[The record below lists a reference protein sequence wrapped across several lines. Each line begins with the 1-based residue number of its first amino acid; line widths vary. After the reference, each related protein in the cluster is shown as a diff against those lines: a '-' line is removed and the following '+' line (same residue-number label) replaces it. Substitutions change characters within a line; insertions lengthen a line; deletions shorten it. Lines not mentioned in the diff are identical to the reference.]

1 MKKFKA
7 GITLAALSLAAVTAL
22 SGCKIVSPSDETK
35 PVGSDATSS
44 STSTK
49 PGDTNPGQTSAPQ
62 GSTAVSVTM
71 PAKGAYTFAATDTSL
86 FIYCDGTLESL
97 ETDSKFDKAYY
108 NVDEFKQDMITPII
122 NKYTATTSSKTAVT
136 LAQCDLKDT
145 TLSLKFKYETTED
158 YLKFNKSFNEYFENW
173 ELFVVCKVSDIGDFN
188 TDIVGAFVDT
198 EGNAVS
204 STKIK
209 ESCKD
214 YYVCAV
220 NFNGKLPDGVS
231 GQFFFEGNVYYVS
244 NGLKI
249 EDKNSVKLYES
260 SDVQY
265 VIFY

>member
-1 MKKFKA
+1 MKRFKA
-7 GITLAALSLAAVTAL
+7 RMTLAALSLAALTAL
-22 SGCKIVSPSDETK
+22 SGCKIISPTDETK
-35 PVGSDATSS
+35 PVGSDSS
-44 STSTK
+44 STSSTTK
-49 PGDTNPGQTSAPQ
+49 PGKTEPGQTNTPQ
-62 GSTAVSVTM
+62 GSTSVPVTM
-71 PAKGAYTFAATDTSL
+71 PEKGEYTFSAQDTSL
-86 FIYCDGTLESL
+86 FVRCDGTIESL

-108 NVDEFKQDMITPII
+108 SVDEFKKDMITPII
-122 NKYTATTSSKTAVT
+122 NKYTASTSSKTAVT
-136 LAQCDLKDT
+136 LSQCDLKDT
-145 TLSLKFKYETTED
+145 TLSLKFKYETPGD
-158 YLKFNKSFNEYFENW
+158 YLQFNKSFNEYFENW
-173 ELFVVCKVSDIGDFN
+173 ELFVVCKVSDIDDFN

-198 EGNAVS
+198 EGNAIS

-209 ESCKD
+209 ETCKD

>member
-1 MKKFKA
+1 MKRFKA
-7 GITLAALSLAAVTAL
+7 RMTLAALSLAALTAL
-22 SGCKIVSPSDETK
+22 SGCPTEETK
-35 PVGSDATSS
+35 STGSDSSSS
-44 STSTK
+44 STTK
-49 PGDTNPGQTSAPQ
+49 PGKTEPGGTNTPQ
-62 GSTAVSVTM
+62 GSTAVPVTM
-71 PAKGAYTFAATDTSL
+71 PAKGEYTFTAQDTSL
-86 FIYCDGTLESL
+86 FVRCDGSIESL

-108 NVDEFKQDMITPII
+108 NVDEFKKDMITPII
-122 NKYTATTSSKTAVT
+122 NKYTATTTSKTAVT

-145 TLSLKFKYETTED
+145 TLSLKFKYETPED
-158 YLKFNKSFNEYFENW
+158 YRKFNKSFNEYFENW

-198 EGNAVS
+198 EGNAIS

-209 ESCKD
+209 ETCKD
-214 YYVCAV
+214 YYICAV

-244 NGLKI
+244 TGLKI